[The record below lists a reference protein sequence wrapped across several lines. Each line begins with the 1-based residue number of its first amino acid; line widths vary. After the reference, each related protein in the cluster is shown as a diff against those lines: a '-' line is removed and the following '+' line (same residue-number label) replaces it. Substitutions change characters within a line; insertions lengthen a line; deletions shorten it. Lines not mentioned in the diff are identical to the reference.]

1 MEDNKNVFN
10 VGGENVTPL
19 DIEDVADGFV
29 PLTMEDTLQNSP
41 KELLEED
48 LKEVMEDDIQEEPSP
63 DAVIE
68 FDEIPNDGDVD
79 DVDMEEVSPFDLK
92 STEQVPERA
101 YCPAYVPGDGKTKQ
115 FPSENQASGIKFWK
129 TVGLSAT
136 CGLVMGLTF
145 LATTT
150 LFGPDD
156 NITQQQQVSDGDFS
170 IGAINL
176 IKEPDLEQIETS
188 ITKVVDSAMPSVVSI
203 TNMSIQ
209 EVKDFFFG
217 TIEQYENESTG
228 SGVIIGEN
236 DDELLILTNNHVIEG
251 NTSLTVQFIDG
262 EVVEGIVKG
271 ADSGVDLAVVS
282 VSKKQIKEK
291 TADAIKIAVVGD
303 SNNLNV
309 GEPAIAIGN
318 ALGYGQSVTTG
329 IVSAANKD
337 MEGFESKLIQ
347 TDAAINPGNSGG
359 ALLNIR
365 GELIGI
371 NTAKLAD
378 TAVEGMGY
386 AIAISDVEETIEKLV
401 NKKTRAKV
409 AEEHRGTIGISGTDV
424 DDWSAAIY
432 GMPQGVYV
440 SEVQENG
447 AAAKA
452 GLKKGNIILTF
463 DGSVISSMA
472 NLKTILQYYEA
483 GETVEI
489 KYAALNSDGEYE
501 MKFADITLGGT
512 KKNNSGI
519 Y

>member
-1 MEDNKNVFN
+1 MGDINSKNGLNVNGEDIQ
-10 VGGENVTPL
+10 PL
-19 DIEDVADGFV
+19 DIEDVAADFV
-29 PLTMEDTLQNSP
+29 PLSLNDDK

-48 LKEVMEDDIQEEPSP
+48 LKEIMEDDIQEEASP

-79 DVDMEEVSPFDLK
+79 DVDMEEVSPFDSE
-92 STEQVPERA
+92 STEQVPEST
-101 YCPAYVPGDGKTKQ
+101 YCPAYVPGDDKAKQ

-129 TVGLSAT
+129 TVGLSAL
-136 CGLVMGLTF
+136 CGLVMGLTSLGVTSF
-145 LATTT
+145 APGNNDSSKPT
-150 LFGPDD
+150 
-156 NITQQQQVSDGDFS
+156 VSVGDFDAGPVEIVES
-170 IGAINL
+170 PELA
-176 IKEPDLEQIETS
+176 QIETS
-188 ITKVVDSAMPSVVSI
+188 ITKVVDEAMPSVVAI
-203 TNMSIQ
+203 TNMSVQ

-217 TIEQYENESTG
+217 TVEQYENESTG
-228 SGVIIGEN
+228 SGVIIGQN

-262 EVVEGIVKG
+262 EIVEAVVKG
-271 ADSGVDLAVVS
+271 TDSDIDLAVVS
-282 VSKKQIKEK
+282 VPKNQIKDSTSKE
-291 TADAIKIAVVGD
+291 IKVAVVGD
-303 SNNLNV
+303 STRLNV
-309 GEPAIAIGN
+309 GEPTIAIGN

-329 IVSAANKD
+329 IISATDKD
-337 MEGFESKLIQ
+337 MEGFSSKLIQ

-386 AIAISDVEETIEKLV
+386 AISITDVKETINTLV
-401 NKKTRAKV
+401 NKKTRQKV
-409 AEEHRGTIGISGTDV
+409 AEEYRGVLGISGTDV
-424 DDWSAAIY
+424 DGWSAAIY

-440 SEVQENG
+440 SEVQDDG
-447 AAAKA
+447 AADKA
-452 GLKKGNIILTF
+452 GLKKGNIILSF
-463 DGSVISSMA
+463 DGSVISNMT

-483 GETVEI
+483 GEKVEI

-501 MKFADITLGGT
+501 AKFVEVTLGGNR
-512 KKNNSGI
+512 KNTFGV

>member
-10 VGGENVTPL
+10 ITPL

-29 PLTMEDTLQNSP
+29 PLTMEDALQNSP
-41 KELLEED
+41 QELLEED

-79 DVDMEEVSPFDLK
+79 DVDMEEVSPFDSK
-92 STEQVPERA
+92 STEQVPENT

-129 TVGLSAT
+129 TVGLAAT
-136 CGLVMGLTF
+136 FGLVMALTF
-145 LATTT
+145 TGVTSLLT
-150 LFGPDD
+150 PDEQKD
-156 NITQQQQVSDGDFS
+156 SNIISVGDFVVGKVD
-170 IGAINL
+170 IVENPEL
-176 IKEPDLEQIETS
+176 DQIETS
-188 ITKVVDSAMPSVVSI
+188 ITRVVDEAMPSVVAI
-203 TNMSIQ
+203 TNMSVQ

-217 TIEQYENESTG
+217 TVEQYENESTG
-228 SGVIIGEN
+228 SGVIIGQN

-262 EVVEGIVKG
+262 EVVEAVVKG
-271 ADSGVDLAVVS
+271 TDSDVDLAIVS
-282 VSKKQIKEK
+282 VAKKHIKDSTSEE
-291 TADAIKIAVVGD
+291 IKIATIGN
-303 SNNLNV
+303 SSNLNV

-329 IVSAANKD
+329 VISAKDKD
-337 MEGFESKLIQ
+337 MDGFSSKLIQ

-365 GELIGI
+365 GEVIGI

-386 AIAISDVEETIEKLV
+386 AISISDVKETINKLA
-401 NKKTRAKV
+401 NKKTRQKV
-409 AEEHRGTIGISGTDV
+409 DEEYRGVLGVSGTDV

-432 GMPQGVYV
+432 GMPQGVYI
-440 SEVQENG
+440 SEVVSDG

-452 GLKKGNIILTF
+452 GLKKGNIILSF

-501 MKFADITLGGT
+501 MKFADITLGGK
-512 KKNNSGI
+512 KKNAIGI

>member
-1 MEDNKNVFN
+1 MGDINSKNGLNVNGEDIQ
-10 VGGENVTPL
+10 PL
-19 DIEDVADGFV
+19 DIEDVAADFV
-29 PLTMEDTLQNSP
+29 PLSLHDDN

-48 LKEVMEDDIQEEPSP
+48 LKEIMEDDIQEEASP

-79 DVDMEEVSPFDLK
+79 DVDMEEVSPFDSE
-92 STEQVPERA
+92 STEQVPEST
-101 YCPAYVPGDGKTKQ
+101 YCPAYVPGDGKVKQ

-129 TVGLSAT
+129 TVGLSAL

-145 LATTT
+145 LGVTSFAPNNDSSKPT
-150 LFGPDD
+150 
-156 NITQQQQVSDGDFS
+156 VSVGDFDAGPVDIVES
-170 IGAINL
+170 P
-176 IKEPDLEQIETS
+176 ELEQIETS
-188 ITKVVDSAMPSVVSI
+188 ITKVVDEVMPSVVAI
-203 TNMSIQ
+203 TNMSVQ

-217 TIEQYENESTG
+217 TVEQYENESTG
-228 SGVIIGEN
+228 SGVIIGQN

-262 EVVEGIVKG
+262 EVVEAVVKG
-271 ADSGVDLAVVS
+271 TDSDIDLAIVS
-282 VSKKQIKEK
+282 VPKNQIKDSTSK
-291 TADAIKIAVVGD
+291 AIKVAVVGD
-303 SNNLNV
+303 STRLNV

-329 IVSAANKD
+329 IISATDKD
-337 MEGFESKLIQ
+337 MEGFSSKLIQ

-386 AIAISDVEETIEKLV
+386 AISITDVKETINTLA
-401 NKKTRAKV
+401 NKKTRQKV
-409 AEEHRGTIGISGTDV
+409 ADEYRGVLGISGTDV

-440 SEVQENG
+440 SEVQDDG
-447 AAAKA
+447 AADKA
-452 GLKKGNIILTF
+452 GLKKGNIILSF
-463 DGSVISSMA
+463 DGSVISNMT

-483 GETVEI
+483 GEKIEI

-501 MKFADITLGGT
+501 VKFVKVTLGGNR
-512 KKNNSGI
+512 KNTFGV

>member
-1 MEDNKNVFN
+1 MEDNKKTLGVN
-10 VGGENVTPL
+10 GEEFAPL
-19 DIEDVADGFV
+19 DIEDVAADFV
-29 PLTMEDTLQNSP
+29 PLTVEDALHTGD

-48 LKEVMEDDIQEEPSP
+48 LKEIMEDDIQEEASP

-79 DVDMEEVSPFDLK
+79 DVDLEEVSPFDSE
-92 STEQVPERA
+92 STEQVPENA
-101 YCPAYVPGDGKTKQ
+101 YCPAYVPGDGKIKQ

-129 TVGLSAT
+129 TVGLSAA
-136 CGLVMGLTF
+136 CGLVMGLVF
-145 LATTT
+145 VGTTT
-150 LFGPDD
+150 LLTPKDEP
-156 NITQQQQVSDGDFS
+156 NHPTVSVGDFDVS
-170 IGAINL
+170 KVDL
-176 IKEPDLEQIETS
+176 ITNPDLDEIETS
-188 ITKVVDSAMPSVVSI
+188 VTKVVDAAMPSVVAI
-203 TNMSIQ
+203 TNMSVQ

-217 TIEQYENESTG
+217 TVEQYENESTG

-236 DDELLILTNNHVIEG
+236 EQELLILTNNHVIEG

-262 EVVEGIVKG
+262 EVVEAVVKG
-271 ADSGVDLAVVS
+271 TDSDIDLAVVS
-282 VSKKQIKEK
+282 VPKNQIKDT
-291 TADAIKIAVVGD
+291 TAAAIKIAIVGD
-303 SNNLNV
+303 SNALNV

-329 IVSAANKD
+329 VVSATNKD
-337 MEGFESKLIQ
+337 MEGFSSKLIQ

-365 GELIGI
+365 GEVIGI

-386 AIAISDVEETIEKLV
+386 AIAISDVQDTIETLL
-401 NKKTRAKV
+401 NKKTRQKV
-409 AEEHRGTIGISGTDV
+409 EEEYRGVLGVSGTDV

-432 GMPQGVYV
+432 GMPQGVYI
-440 SEVQENG
+440 SEVQANG
-447 AAAKA
+447 AAQAV
-452 GLKKGNIILTF
+452 GLKKGNIILAF
-463 DGSVISSMA
+463 DGSVISNMT

-501 MKFADITLGGT
+501 VKFADVTLGGNR
-512 KKNNSGI
+512 KNTFGV